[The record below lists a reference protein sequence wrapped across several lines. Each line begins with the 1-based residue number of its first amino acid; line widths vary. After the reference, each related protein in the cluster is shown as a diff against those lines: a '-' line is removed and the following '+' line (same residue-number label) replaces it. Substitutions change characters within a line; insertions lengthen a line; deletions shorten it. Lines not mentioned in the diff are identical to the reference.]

1 MGLSDVLD
9 ARHAA
14 AVSGGRMAEAGG
26 AAEQLWL
33 LGGVA
38 LALLAAGV
46 VALAAARGVGRRS
59 GRRSGAGRHDE

>member
-1 MGLSDVLD
+1 MGLSDVLG
-9 ARHAA
+9 ARYG
-14 AVSGGRMAEAGG
+14 AVFAGRMADAGG

-46 VALAAARGVGRRS
+46 VALAAARGAGR
-59 GRRSGAGRHDE
+59 GRHDD